1 MSKRAAVAGFL
12 DRVGVLRAVL
22 EARARAWLPWRFL
35 TVVTFHRVVPVDA
48 PGYDLDVI
56 DATPERFERQ
66 VRFLQRYFTLVDTRD
81 LDAHRAG
88 VALPANPAMIT
99 FDDGY
104 RDNAQVALPILRRL
118 GAKAVFFVATWYV
131 DERRV
136 YWWERIGRVL
146 GATARSRLALSYP
159 DEQALDLTSAT
170 ARRRAHSA
178 LLDTVKSRR
187 GLDVDRFLDEL
198 EREAGM
204 PLPRD
209 HERALAERLVMS
221 WDDVRALRT
230 SGMDVQSHTH
240 RHRVL
245 ETLDPGAAEA
255 DLREARRLL
264 EERIEAPVHALAYPS
279 GRPPE
284 RPDLR
289 EAVRRAGYRLG
300 LTSGPGL
307 ARLGGDVDW
316 FEVPRVAVDRQMPE
330 PFFRGCLA
338 IPALAP

>member
-1 MSKRAAVAGFL
+1 
-12 DRVGVLRAVL
+12 
-22 EARARAWLPWRFL
+22 
-35 TVVTFHRVVPVDA
+35 
-48 PGYDLDVI
+48 
-56 DATPERFERQ
+56 
-66 VRFLQRYFTLVDTRD
+66 
-81 LDAHRAG
+81 
-88 VALPANPAMIT
+88 
-99 FDDGY
+99 
-104 RDNAQVALPILRRL
+104 
-118 GAKAVFFVATWYV
+118 
-131 DERRV
+131 
-136 YWWERIGRVL
+136 
-146 GATARSRLALSYP
+146 
-159 DEQALDLTSAT
+159 
-170 ARRRAHSA
+170 
-178 LLDTVKSRR
+178 
-187 GLDVDRFLDEL
+187 
-198 EREAGM
+198 
-204 PLPRD
+204 
-209 HERALAERLVMS
+209 
-221 WDDVRALRT
+221 
-230 SGMDVQSHTH
+230 
-240 RHRVL
+240 VL